1 MCPGGTIPTWP
12 DCASP
17 VGVKVFVDT
26 SAWYA
31 LMDKDDAH
39 HEAAWAAFPHMLER
53 GRGLTTTN
61 HVVGETYTL
70 IRSSLGYRKAWEFL
84 DLLGQSRR
92 VERLFT
98 PADMESE
105 AYDLLEKYADQDF
118 SFVDATSFAWMRVLK
133 LREAFAFDKHFRVM
147 GFAQPRF

>member
-1 MCPGGTIPTWP
+1 MCPSGTMLTWRG
-12 DCASP
+12 CAGP
-17 VGVKVFVDT
+17 VGARIFVDT

-31 LMDKDDAH
+31 LIDKDDAH
-39 HEAAWAAFPHMLER
+39 HETAWAMFPHLLER
-53 GRGLTTTN
+53 TKGLTTTN

-70 IRSSLGYRKAWEFL
+70 IRTSLGHRKAWEFL

-98 PADMESE
+98 PNNLEMD
-105 AYDLLEKYADQDF
+105 AYELLKKYADQGF

-133 LREAFAFDKHFRVM
+133 LHEAFAFDKHFRVM
-147 GFAQPRF
+147 GFAQPRS

>member
-1 MCPGGTIPTWP
+1 MCPNGTMPTWLG
-12 DCASP
+12 CEGP

-39 HEAAWAAFPHMLER
+39 HETAWATFPHLLKR
-53 GRGLTTTN
+53 TQGLTTTN

-70 IRSSLGYRKAWEFL
+70 IRSSLGYRKAWEFM

-98 PADMESE
+98 PDNMEVE
-105 AYDLLEKYADQDF
+105 AYGLLKKYAAQDF
-118 SFVDATSFAWMRVLK
+118 SFVDATSFIWMRVLK
-133 LREAFAFDKHFRVM
+133 LREVFAFDRHFRVM
-147 GFAQPRF
+147 GFALPRF